1 LLKVLFIFGT
11 RPEAVKIAPLVSLMK
26 AHSKFRAILCST
38 GQHSEMLQP
47 VLSFFDM
54 QSDYDLN
61 VMRPNQSLAGL
72 TSSVLNG
79 LDSVFAKVKPDF
91 VFVQGDTTTTMAGA
105 LASFYRFIP
114 IGHIEAGLRSQDRFS
129 PYPEEINRTLTTHL
143 ADYHFAPT
151 LTATNNLIA
160 EGIAAED
167 VFMVGNTVVD
177 ALLWAQEKLRTAGPL
192 RLPPSLS
199 NVDFSKKLI
208 LVTGHRRESFGQP
221 FVDLCHAIR
230 VIADTEPV
238 EVVYPVHLNPNVMAP
253 VHSILQGLKNVHL
266 IEPLTYPAMIHLMQK
281 AYLILTDSGGVQ
293 EEAPSFKKPVL
304 VLRNVTERPEG
315 IQAGI
320 AKLVGTTTVRI
331 CEETARLLHSRRE
344 YLKMTAS
351 ENPYGDG
358 KTSHRILEILE
369 ARFSEGSQC

>member
-1 LLKVLFIFGT
+1 
-11 RPEAVKIAPLVSLMK
+11 
-26 AHSKFRAILCST
+26 
-38 GQHSEMLQP
+38 MLQP
-47 VLSFFDM
+47 VLNFFEM
-54 QSDYDLN
+54 QPDYDLK
-61 VMRPNQSLAGL
+61 VMKPDQSLAEL
-72 TSSVLNG
+72 TSCV
-79 LDSVFAKVKPDF
+79 LDSLDAVLVTVRPDF
-91 VFVQGDTTTTMAGA
+91 VFLQGDTTTTMVGA
-105 LASFYRFIP
+105 LASFYRSIR
-114 IGHIEAGLRSQDRFS
+114 IGHIEAGLRSHDRFS

-160 EGIAAED
+160 ECIAPED
-167 VFMVGNTVVD
+167 VFLVGNTVVD
-177 ALLWAQEKLRTAGPL
+177 ALLWAQQKLRTAGPL

-221 FVDLCHAIR
+221 FVDLCNAIR
-230 VIADTEPV
+230 VIADTEDV

-315 IQAGI
+315 VQAGI

-331 CEETARLLHSRRE
+331 CEETARLLHSRGE

-351 ENPYGDG
+351 DNPYGDG
-358 KTSHRILEILE
+358 KASHRILEIIE
-369 ARFSEGSQC
+369 ARLSEGSQC